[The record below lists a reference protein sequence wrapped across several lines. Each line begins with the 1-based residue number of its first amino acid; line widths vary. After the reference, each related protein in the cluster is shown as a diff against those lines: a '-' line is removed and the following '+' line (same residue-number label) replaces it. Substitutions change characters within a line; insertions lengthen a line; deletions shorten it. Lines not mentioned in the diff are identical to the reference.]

1 MSMSEHIIHPTTARH
16 IQRFAQHPGHAIILV
31 APEGSG
37 KRALMREI
45 TAELLGATP
54 DAVDSYPYLKI
65 IEPEK
70 DKTSISI
77 EAVREL
83 QHFVSLK
90 LPGRDARR
98 IIHIYEAQGM
108 GHEAQNSLLKLVE
121 EPPADTIFLMSS
133 TSIQKLLPTI
143 RSRTQQ
149 IVIHRPSRVDIEQY
163 FTGKGYGEKTIA
175 TSFFLSGGLPGLM
188 SSLLADADHPLKE
201 TVLLARKI
209 LQMTQFERLSLVD
222 ELSKKKPEATQLL
235 FILQHMATAAIE
247 QASAKSANSDAT
259 VRAAASRPIRQWH
272 KILRASY
279 EAEQSYSVSGQA
291 KLTMTHLMLSL

>member
-1 MSMSEHIIHPTTARH
+1 MQALITHPTTAQD
-16 IQRFAQHPGHAIILV
+16 IQRFMQHPSHAIVLV

-37 KRALMREI
+37 KRALIREM
-45 TAELLGATP
+45 TAELLAIGTE
-54 DAVDSYPYLKI
+54 AVDNYPYKKV

-70 DKTSISI
+70 DKSSISI

-90 LPGRDARR
+90 LPNASTRR

-121 EPPADTIFLMSS
+121 EPPVDTIFLISS
-133 TSIQKLLPTI
+133 TSVQKLLPTI

-149 IVIHRPSRVDIEQY
+149 IIIHRPARVAVEQH
-163 FTGKGYGEKTIA
+163 FVDKGYDEKAIA

-188 SSLLADADHPLKE
+188 SSLLASADHPLKD
-201 TVLLARKI
+201 TVLLAREI

-247 QASAKSANSDAT
+247 QTSAKSATGGAT
-259 VRAAASRPIRQWH
+259 AKAAAIRPIKQWH
-272 KILRASY
+272 KILGASY
-279 EAEQSYSVSGQA
+279 DAEQSYSVSGQA
-291 KLTMTHLMLSL
+291 KLTLTHLMLSL